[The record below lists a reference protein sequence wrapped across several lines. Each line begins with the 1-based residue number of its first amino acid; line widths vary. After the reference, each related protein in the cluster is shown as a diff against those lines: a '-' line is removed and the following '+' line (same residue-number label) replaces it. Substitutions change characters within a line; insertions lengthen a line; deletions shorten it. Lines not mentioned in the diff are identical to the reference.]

1 MNISGCSGKFSGS
14 LVIKPGFL
22 TVSDAILTLSFVQ
35 EFFLAVKYATIM
47 PTQVLLIGDGRI
59 NKTVLEKAG
68 SPWPAKE
75 RYDIDI
81 DYMGL
86 WNEMPWGLAP
96 GVGGR
101 FNGEFL
107 GHRWSFS
114 TFHHPC
120 TVMFVDCM
128 FRTTDLFHMLS
139 YMCTILV
146 VNVAIPST
154 EQIGKGL

>member
-1 MNISGCSGKFSGS
+1 MIINQ
-14 LVIKPGFL
+14 GFL
-22 TVSDAILTLSFVQ
+22 TVSDAILTLSFIQ

-47 PTQVLLIGDGRI
+47 PTQVLLGDGRI

-114 TFHHPC
+114 TIH
-120 TVMFVDCM
+120 V
-128 FRTTDLFHMLS
+128 L
-139 YMCTILV
+139 
-146 VNVAIPST
+146 
-154 EQIGKGL
+154 